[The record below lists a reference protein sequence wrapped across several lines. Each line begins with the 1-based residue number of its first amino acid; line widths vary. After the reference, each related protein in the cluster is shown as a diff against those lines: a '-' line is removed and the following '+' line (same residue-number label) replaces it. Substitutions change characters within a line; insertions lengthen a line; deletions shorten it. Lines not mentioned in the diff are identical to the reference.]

1 MRTTRLTEEFC
12 KYFKID
18 KIVEAKPRSGQ
29 KQVYIVEIG
38 REIFALKVIPGADER
53 IARELQI
60 YDRFKDN
67 PGIPKVISVE
77 KYGDELVVIEEFI
90 KGEDLNKIADTYIN
104 DSYKVRRLIADI
116 SEILTPIWIQKCIH
130 RDLKPNNIIVQEDG
144 KPIVL
149 DFGIARDLDD
159 ETITPTGFQP
169 FTWNF
174 GSPEQYFFKK
184 ELISYRTDFFCLGII
199 GYYLYTGDLPFG
211 RSRFSIAEAF
221 TGPQKIFEVYNEEM
235 NGFLNSALKFSVAE
249 RPRTIDQ
256 FNKLLCL

>member
-1 MRTTRLTEEFC
+1 MRATRLTEEFC

-18 KIVEAKPRSGQ
+18 NIVEVKPKSGQ
-29 KQVYIVEIG
+29 KQVFIVEIE

-67 PGIPKVISVE
+67 PGIPKVISVK
-77 KYGDELVVIEEFI
+77 KYGDELVIIEEFI
-90 KGEDLNKIADTYIN
+90 KGEDLNKIAATYVN
-104 DSYKVRRLIADI
+104 DSYRVRRLIADI
-116 SEILTPIWIQKCIH
+116 SEILTHIWIQKCIH
-130 RDLKPNNIIVQEDG
+130 RDLKPNNIIIQEDG

-199 GYYLYTGDLPFG
+199 GYYLYTGNLPFG
-211 RSRFSIAEAF
+211 KNRFSIAEAF
-221 TGPQKIFEVYNEEM
+221 TGPQKIFDVHNEEM
-235 NGFLNSALKFSVAE
+235 NDFFNSVLKYSVAE

-256 FNKLLCL
+256 FNKLLRL